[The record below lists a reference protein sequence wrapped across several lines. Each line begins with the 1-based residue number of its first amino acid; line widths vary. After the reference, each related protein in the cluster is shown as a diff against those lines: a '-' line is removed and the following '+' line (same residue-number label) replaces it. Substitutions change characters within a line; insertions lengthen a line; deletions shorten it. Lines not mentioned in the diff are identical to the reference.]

1 MPQLPIAESTRQV
14 DSSGSMPKVS
24 EESAGATGRAL
35 QQVGQAVSTTTDFW
49 AKALATTQYTTAKNN
64 TLIATNDILDRAEKD
79 PDYNNQDK
87 YIAELEKTTKQDPQ
101 ILDSGLRGQ
110 YDADKNLLKSNAKIK
125 LNDVFWKKRIQHQ
138 ETELQKAHDSSKD
151 AYMLAVSPE
160 ERMQVKAGYEDIIN
174 KSFESGYIDEGAK
187 YKLIESLDT
196 WNNELAIRAGSKNPS
211 EVIKN
216 LDKFGV
222 KDEDRVKVIAAIR
235 SAAAV
240 EQSLFEIAQEEKYN
254 ANQNY
259 GIELITPDADY
270 VSLKGQFQSWLLQDK
285 IDKNTYDTL
294 ERQLDSTQRLNATT
308 YDEDFAQF
316 ERVISDLNESKK
328 FKKKTAKEYLS
339 RVRDVKNAIANS
351 NSNGRLTAQD
361 AGLLLKAAD
370 KAAQTE
376 ARKAS
381 KAIEKDN
388 SWGQWGFTNKQANAY
403 FENQFKGNKA
413 FANEAIREYFY
424 RTYDLGKTAKER
436 AQVAEDVAKE
446 LKGKIVAQSGIDPNL
461 KKQAL
466 AKYSQAQISEGAK
479 NRKMTEGQFL
489 TWLEQKGMLNE

>member
-14 DSSGSMPKVS
+14 DSTGSMPKVN

-35 QQVGQAVSTTTDFW
+35 QKIGQAVSTTTDFW

-87 YIAELEKTTKQDPQ
+87 YIAELEKTTKQEPQ

-125 LNDVFWKKRIQHQ
+125 LNDIFWKKRIQHQ
-138 ETELQKAHDSSKD
+138 ETELQKAHDASKD

-160 ERMQVKAGYEDIIN
+160 ERMQVKSGYEDIIN
-174 KSFESGYIDEGAK
+174 KSFESGYIDEGAR

-222 KDEDRVKVIAAIR
+222 KDEDRTKVIAAIK

-240 EQSLFEIAQEEKYN
+240 EQSLFEISQEEKYN
-254 ANQNY
+254 ANQNN
-259 GIELITPDADY
+259 GLEMITPDADY

-294 ERQLDSTQRLNATT
+294 ERQLDSTQRINAQT
-308 YDEDFAQF
+308 YDEDFVEF
-316 ERVISDLNESKK
+316 ERIINDLVEKK
-328 FKKKTAKEYLS
+328 EKYKKDGAKEYLS
-339 RVRDVKNAIANS
+339 RVRDVKNAITNS

-361 AGLLLKAAD
+361 MALLLQKTD
-370 KAAQTE
+370 KTAQAQ

-388 SWGQWGFTNKQANAY
+388 SWSQWGFTNKQANAY

-446 LKGKIVAQSGIDPNL
+446 LKGKIVADYVANSKSNTQKAGFYIP
-461 KKQAL
+461 
-466 AKYSQAQISEGAK
+466 EGY
-479 NRKMTEGQFL
+479 EIV
-489 TWLEQKGMLNE
+489 NE